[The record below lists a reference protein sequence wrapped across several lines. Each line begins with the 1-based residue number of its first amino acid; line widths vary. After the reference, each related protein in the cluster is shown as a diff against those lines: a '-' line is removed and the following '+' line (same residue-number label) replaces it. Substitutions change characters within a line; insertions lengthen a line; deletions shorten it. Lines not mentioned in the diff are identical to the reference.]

1 MFGFFPVDVGFGG
14 VSPDRA
20 SLTASK
26 AFCSS
31 CLRRILTCRFTRCLT
46 SPWNLL
52 RLAAFFRCCSFSSSS
67 TRNAEAW
74 ERWKQISLGF
84 CYAVASEQFVSL
96 YPLFPHLERPGR
108 QAAPRANF
116 MFCFKICGV
125 TAWTISTGLLWAGLS
140 LTSDTEHAHLC
151 LGLSATHR
159 EGKKKEAHGAA
170 PSSCSMK
177 GCSNIQSLDPK
188 GTGQPLILLT
198 FCKAGSTSGKHR
210 AQHCSGMSSPSE
222 VKD

>member
-74 ERWKQISLGF
+74 ERWKQISPGF
-84 CYAVASEQFVSL
+84 CYTVASEQFVSL

-170 PSSCSMK
+170 PSSCSHERMLK
-177 GCSNIQSLDPK
+177 HPKPRSKRNRPAPHPVNVLQGWKHIREAQS
-188 GTGQPLILLT
+188 TALLRNVFT
-198 FCKAGSTSGKHR
+198 I
-210 AQHCSGMSSPSE
+210 
-222 VKD
+222 